1 MKGTEIFMVAKII
14 SLLAAYL
21 IGSINTSIIVSKI
34 MTGDDIRNHGSGNA
48 GATNTLRTVGK
59 LGALFV
65 VIGDALKAVIS
76 IVLARLITKN
86 DADAVYIA
94 GMGVV
99 LGHNFPVFF
108 GFKGGKGVLVSLVA
122 MLFADWRIGLVTAA
136 IAIAIMVISRYVS
149 LGSILGAVIFI
160 VMSLIFHTGDSKFVV
175 FSIMLSGLVIYMH
188 RTNIVRLARGTEN
201 KTSFKK
207 SESKK

>member
-1 MKGTEIFMVAKII
+1 MVAKII

-160 VMSLIFHTGDSKFVV
+160 VMSLIFHAGDSKFVV

-188 RTNIVRLARGTEN
+188 RTNIVRLVRGTEN